1 MAGAK
6 ETPRQKMI
14 SMMYLVLTAL
24 LAMNVSVDILD
35 AFSNV
40 NEGLE
45 RSNIS
50 VENKIE
56 SYYLTFE
63 QQYNKQP
70 EKVQDLW
77 DKANL
82 IRNKTDE
89 IINYIEREVKI
100 PLVLATEGLTEEEF
114 MDPNA
119 KKPIIKNR
127 EQVLSNPKRVFH
139 ELALNNVAAKDKY
152 DIPTNFMIENG
163 KATELKE
170 KIKEYRS
177 FIVTTVQSAGVGGF
191 NSKVALLTDTD
202 ANGNNIIYT
211 DPTGV
216 ELSWE
221 NKNFYHMILAADIS
235 IINKIIGEIQ
245 TTEFDAVSELF
256 KSIGA
261 TDYKFNALEAK
272 VLPKSTYVI
281 VGRNYEADVFIAAQ
295 DTTKKFDVRYSMG
308 VDRFNIENTTA
319 PEIQSV
325 GGVVKLKFPA
335 TTPGFHKYAGVIEMA
350 DPVTGEVVPYPF
362 SSNYTVAPPSAT
374 IAPTQMM
381 IFYQGLKNPISVS
394 APGVAHENIRVTVSN
409 GATLTVGEVP
419 GTYFVEVAAGTKNVT
434 VTASGELDGAPI
446 VLGSYEFRVKR
457 VPSPEAQIA
466 GVSSGKIAKD
476 DILAARGIVPNM
488 GDFEFGDYSYRIVS
502 FKLST
507 IIAGDLKE
515 AGTNNGGVF
524 NAETLK
530 FIQNA
535 GHGQK
540 LYFENITAKG
550 PDGMTRTLNPI
561 NIEIK

>member
-35 AFSNV
+35 AFANV

-56 SYYLTFE
+56 MYYNTFE

-70 EKVQDLW
+70 EKVQELW
-77 DKANL
+77 DKAQL
-82 IRNKTDE
+82 IRTKTDE
-89 IINYIEREVKI
+89 IINYIEKEVKI
-100 PLVLATEGLTEEEF
+100 PLVLATEGITEEQL
-114 MDPNA
+114 MDPDA
-119 KKPIIKNR
+119 KNPIVKNR
-127 EQVLSNPKRVFH
+127 EQVLSNPRRIFY

-152 DIPTNFMIENG
+152 DAPTNFMIENG

-170 KIKEYRS
+170 KLNEYRNFVVS
-177 FIVTTVQSAGVGGF
+177 TIQSAGVGGF
-191 NSKVALLTDTD
+191 NQKVGLLTDTD
-202 ANGNNIIYT
+202 VNGNKIEYQ
-211 DPTGV
+211 DGTGAS
-216 ELSWE
+216 LSWE
-221 NKNFYHMILAADIS
+221 NKHFFHMILAADVS
-235 IINKIIGEIQ
+235 ILNKTIGEIQ

-256 KSIGA
+256 KCIGA
-261 TDYKFNALEAK
+261 TDYKFNSLEAK
-272 VLPKSTYVI
+272 VLPKSTYVL

-295 DTTKKFDVRYSMG
+295 DTTKKFDVRYQMG
-308 VDRFNIENTTA
+308 TDKFNVANTNA
-319 PEIQSV
+319 PQVQSV
-325 GGVVKLKFPA
+325 GGIVKLKFPA
-335 TTPGFHKYAGVIEMA
+335 TTPGFQQYAGVIEMA

-362 SSNYTVAPPSAT
+362 SARYAVAPPSAT

-394 APGVAHENIRVTVSN
+394 APGISHQDIRVSVSN
-409 GATLTVGEVP
+409 GATLTNGQAP

-434 VTASGELDGAPI
+434 VTASGELDGSPI

-457 VPSPEAQIA
+457 VPNPEAQIA
-466 GVSSGKIAKD
+466 GISSGKISKD
-476 DILAARGIVPNM
+476 DVLAARGIVPNM
-488 GDFEFGDYSYRIVS
+488 GDFEFGDYQYKIVS

-540 LYFENITAKG
+540 LYFESITAKG
-550 PDGMTRTLNPI
+550 PDGLTRTLNPI